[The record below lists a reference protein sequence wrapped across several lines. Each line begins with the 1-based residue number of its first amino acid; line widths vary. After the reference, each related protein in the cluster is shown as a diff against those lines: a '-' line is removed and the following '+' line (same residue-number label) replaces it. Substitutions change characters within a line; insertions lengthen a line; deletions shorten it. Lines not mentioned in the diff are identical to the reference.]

1 MTVAP
6 STEIG
11 YMSAFWTALE
21 YEETPELMWPR
32 SVEMYDRMRR
42 QDAQVGSVLRAVTL
56 PVRRTAWRVDP
67 NGAEDKIV
75 EHVADDLN
83 LPIVGEE
90 GHRPKRR
97 TRDRFSWQEH
107 IRLALLMLAHGHS
120 FFEQQYR
127 VDFIGK
133 GGTHLQKLA
142 WRPARTI
149 SELRV
154 APDGGLEWIRQW
166 GGDRPIPIDRLVAYV
181 NEREGGNWLGSSLL
195 RTCYKNWLI
204 KDDLLRTDS
213 QTIRRNG
220 MGVPVYTGWEGE
232 GLEDPG
238 LTKGLKVAK
247 SFRAGETAAAAI
259 DNGAKLALLGVEGT
273 LPQAMPSVR
282 YHDEQIARAVLA
294 HFLNLGTQTGSWAL
308 GATFEDFFTICLQTV
323 ADDVADV
330 ATQHVVEDLVDQNWG
345 IDAGAPRIVC
355 DEIGSRQKLTA
366 QALKMLIEAGAFAMD
381 PTLESSLRQQ
391 YGLPPRDPNADPTKP
406 VPPQFDPP
414 EDTGAGGND
423 GGDGSGSHAEA

>member
-1 MTVAP
+1 MN
-6 STEIG
+6 
-11 YMSAFWTALE
+11 AFWGALE

-32 SVEMYDRMRR
+32 SVEVYDRMRR

-67 NGAEDKIV
+67 NGARDEVV
-75 EHVADDLN
+75 EHIADDLG

-90 GHRPKRR
+90 GQRKKRR
-97 TRDRFSWQEH
+97 GRDRFSWKEH
-107 IRLALLMLAHGHS
+107 LRLSLLMLAHGHS

-127 VDFIGK
+127 LETLK
-133 GGTHLQKLA
+133 PGGTHLQKLA
-142 WRPARTI
+142 WRPARTL
-149 SELRV
+149 SELKV
-154 APDGGLEWIRQW
+154 APDGGLLGIRQF
-166 GGDRPIPIDRLVAYV
+166 GNDKLIPTSQLVAYV
-181 NEREGGNWLGSSLL
+181 NEREGGNWLGQSLL

-220 MGVPVYTGWEGE
+220 MGVPVYTSYPDEAVK
-232 GLEDPG
+232 DPG
-238 LTKGLKVAK
+238 LTKGLLVAK

-259 DNGAKLALLGVEGT
+259 DNGATLELMGVKGT
-273 LPQAMPSVR
+273 LPQALPSIR

-330 ATQHVVEDLVDQNWG
+330 ATQHVVEDIVDHNWS
-345 IDAGAPRIVC
+345 IDEGAPLIVC

-366 QALKMLIEAGAFAMD
+366 QALKMLIEAGAFSMD

-391 YGLPPRDPNADPTKP
+391 YGLPPRDPSAPIKPQPDPVDDNVDDAP
-406 VPPQFDPP
+406 
-414 EDTGAGGND
+414 GNES
-423 GGDGSGSHAEA
+423 GQGGSGNAQVD